1 MLIIGFH
8 DGLNGKEG
16 VCYAGDPS
24 SVTSLGRSPAEAN
37 GYPLQYSGLVK
48 FHNQWSFLIMVK
60 DKSEKAGLKLNIKKK
75 KKKKLGS
82 WHLLP

>member
-1 MLIIGFH
+1 MLIMGFH
-8 DGLNGKEG
+8 DGLDGKEC

-48 FHNQWSFLIMVK
+48 FHRQWSFLIMVK
-60 DKSEKAGLKLNIKKK
+60 EKSEKAGLKLNIKNKQTNKQTKK
-75 KKKKLGS
+75 QT
-82 WHLLP
+82 